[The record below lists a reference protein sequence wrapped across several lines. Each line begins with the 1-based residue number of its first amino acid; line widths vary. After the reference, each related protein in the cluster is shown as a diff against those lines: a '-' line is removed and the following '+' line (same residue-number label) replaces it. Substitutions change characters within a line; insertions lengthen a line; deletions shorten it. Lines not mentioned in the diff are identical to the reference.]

1 MNSVRLTLL
10 TAVAACILLQVAA
23 MGAQIPTKD
32 YPIRVDTRDY
42 GNYKKDVVIVLTAV
56 GERELDQFMSQTVPT
71 TLRETG
77 ALPEPAA
84 GDTQLYKPVVIPAA
98 KRVFIMNKDALP
110 VWLRVK
116 ANNNPQTT
124 ARQDGNERFRGS
136 VNDPYTFQNYFI
148 TQYTAIAP
156 VVKHHVPTP
165 YKRMITIPV
174 DATHTKYKWIDP

>member
-1 MNSVRLTLL
+1 MRSVRITVI
-10 TAVAACILLQVAA
+10 AVVAASLLLQVAA
-23 MGAQIPTKD
+23 MAAQVPTKD

-42 GNYKKDVVIVLTAV
+42 GTYKKDVVIVLTAV
-56 GERELDQFMSQTVPT
+56 GERELDDFMSQTVPT

-84 GDTQLYKPVVIPAA
+84 GDTQLYKPVQIPAA
-98 KRVFIMNKDALP
+98 KRVYIMNKDALP

-116 ANNNPQTT
+116 ANNNPQTS
-124 ARQDGNERFRGS
+124 ARQDCNERFKGS

-156 VVKHHVPTP
+156 VVKHHRTVT
-165 YKRMITIPV
+165 KTIRL
-174 DATHTKYKWIDP
+174 THKMYNWIDP